1 MPTTVYFFRVSR
13 KTLRGHFLGVAAAWL
28 VQSGIEIYRCFSRIT
43 NSGQSDGVNITEQA
57 KLLVKKIS
65 GITIR
70 CGAPLIF
77 ASFGAG
83 IRATLIRPSM
93 GVANSLNSSNT
104 KKVFISK
111 AEVCC

>member
-13 KTLRGHFLGVAAAWL
+13 TTLRGHFLGVAAPWL

-70 CGAPLIF
+70 CGASLIF

-93 GVANSLNSSNT
+93 GQWIGKLVTYMCLLLF
-104 KKVFISK
+104 VVYSK
-111 AEVCC
+111 